1 MSDYVNVFPDRF
13 IKLQSGKIK
22 IYSQINN
29 STVKGTEC
37 YTEHIDTFDNKKQM
51 KEWLQ
56 GYIKKQ
62 LKRGK

>member
-1 MSDYVNVFPDRF
+1 MSDYVNMFPDRH

-22 IYSQINN
+22 VYS
-29 STVKGTEC
+29 TTEI
-37 YTEHIDTFDNKKQM
+37 TDTFNNKKQM

-62 LKRGK
+62 KKVLQ